1 MGTDAAAKESGSFRR
16 VAIPVVPDLVD
27 LVRGVE

>member
-1 MGTDAAAKESGSFRR
+1 MGTDAAVKESGSFRR

-27 LVRGVE
+27 LVRVE